1 MSIVNTLSLESNR
14 QIKINFD
21 GGDLSSDAGLL
32 LIKEFVSKLDIDKLF
47 SRSFKTNDSA
57 SFRYH
62 TDKENLLQIIYMI
75 IAGYFEDD
83 ASDELT
89 NDPVF
94 KAVLNKDA
102 LASQPTVSRFFNRM
116 DEDTL
121 NQFLTIGRILRKR
134 VYSIQMPQAVI
145 LDLDSTLLDAYG
157 KQEGRAFNFHY
168 RSNGYHPLVCYDGMT
183 GDLIKIQLRDGTQ
196 YSCTGVVDF
205 LQLILDEYLNDYPT
219 IQILLRGDSGF
230 ATPDLYKQCEEN
242 GTSYVIRLKE
252 NGILREKASH
262 LVDELDEIT
271 RNNKVDYAVV
281 YGEFMYKAGPWPY
294 ERRVVC
300 KVEKPENQMV
310 YMYTFVVTN
319 MDSSPEYLIK
329 FYCKRGRM
337 ENFIKESKSGFDFA
351 SVSSHARIVNANR
364 LQVHAL
370 AYNIFNWLIEMLLYR
385 QEKAVE
391 SEEIIVMPVNGSVEQ
406 LENAEDTVFASK
418 ALGDGV
424 LLHSDDG
431 KVYAPCDGIIQTVFP
446 TKHAIGI
453 ESTDGSEILIHMGN
467 NTVALNGKYFTVHV
481 KEKDE
486 VKAGQILAEFDKKE
500 IEAQGYNCEIP
511 MVVTNM
517 EMYEMS
523 GEPTYRNYKKGEEI
537 FRLKK
542 KTNV

>member
-32 LIKEFVSKLDIDKLF
+32 LIKEFVSKLGIDNLLGKV
-47 SRSFKTNDSA
+47 FKTNDSA
-57 SFRYH
+57 LFRYH
-62 TDKENLLQIIYMI
+62 TDQKNLLQMIYMI

-83 ASDELT
+83 TSDELT

-94 KAVLNKDA
+94 KSVLEKDT
-102 LASQPTVSRFFNRM
+102 LASQPTLSRFFNRM

-121 NQFLTIGRILRKR
+121 NQLLMIGRILRKR
-134 VYSIQMPQAVI
+134 VYRIQMPQAVI

-168 RSNGYHPLVCYDGMT
+168 QSNGYHPLVCYDGMT
-183 GDLIKIQLRDGTQ
+183 GDLVKIQLRDGTE

-205 LQLILDEYLNDYPT
+205 LQPILDEYLNDYPA
-219 IQILLRGDSGF
+219 IRILLRGDSGF

-252 NGILREKASH
+252 NGILRKKASY

-271 RNNKVDYAVV
+271 KNNKVDYAVA
-281 YGEFMYKAGPWPY
+281 YGEFMYRASSWPY

-329 FYCKRGRM
+329 FYCKRGLM

-351 SVSSHARIVNANR
+351 SVSSHTRMVNANR

-370 AYNIFNWLIEMLLYR
+370 AYNIFNWFRRLVLSANMRKQRI
-385 QEKAVE
+385 
-391 SEEIIVMPVNGSVEQ
+391 
-406 LENAEDTVFASK
+406 DTVRLK
-418 ALGDGV
+418 
-424 LLHSDDG
+424 LLKIAAKVVHSAR
-431 KVYAPCDGIIQTVFP
+431 YITCQTVQQLP
-446 TKHAIGI
+446 
-453 ESTDGSEILIHMGN
+453 L
-467 NTVALNGKYFTVHV
+467 
-481 KEKDE
+481 
-486 VKAGQILAEFDKKE
+486 
-500 IEAQGYNCEIP
+500 
-511 MVVTNM
+511 
-517 EMYEMS
+517 
-523 GEPTYRNYKKGEEI
+523 
-537 FRLKK
+537 
-542 KTNV
+542 